1 MTQQPMVQRTDACS
15 RVKNR
20 RQFVGG
26 DDMTRVFLAG
36 IFHETHS
43 FTETVTGLDGFVIH
57 RGEEILRRRG
67 DASQVD
73 GFLSVAEREGW
84 EVVPSAVYTGGAS
97 GTVDHAVF
105 EAFWGEVKP
114 GLERG
119 LPEGTAPTTP
129 TVHG

>member
-1 MTQQPMVQRTDACS
+1 MVQRTDACS
-15 RVKNR
+15 RPENR

-43 FTETVTGLDGFVIH
+43 FTGTVTGLDGFVIH

-97 GTVDHAVF
+97 GTVRSVLGRGEARLGKGAGRGVGCHAPVV
-105 EAFWGEVKP
+105 A
-114 GLERG
+114 RR
-119 LPEGTAPTTP
+119 
-129 TVHG
+129 HGHQPVR